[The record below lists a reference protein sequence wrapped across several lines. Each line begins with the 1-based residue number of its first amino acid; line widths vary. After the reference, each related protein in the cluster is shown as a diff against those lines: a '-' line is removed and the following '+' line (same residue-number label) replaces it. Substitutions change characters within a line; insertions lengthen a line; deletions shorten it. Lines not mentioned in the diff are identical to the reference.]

1 MAQSMIAGNWKM
13 NTTLQEATQLAGEM
27 KSRLD
32 AIDGVQKVV
41 CPPFVSLAAVV
52 EILRGSTVAVGAQ
65 NMYHE
70 EKGAYTGEVSPA
82 MLAGLCQF
90 VIVGHSERRQL
101 FGESD
106 GAINRKL
113 QAALEA
119 DIRPILCVGE
129 GLTEREDGRAESVVE
144 AQLRGCLADVDLP
157 ETPETLVVAYE
168 PVWAIGTGRS
178 ATPDVAQ
185 SMMAGIRHLLG
196 LLYNE
201 EVASDVPLLY
211 GGSVNA
217 ANISDYMVQGG
228 DIDGALVGG
237 ASLDAGS
244 FVEIV
249 QMAERARA

>member
-1 MAQSMIAGNWKM
+1 MALSIIAGNWKM
-13 NTTLQEATQLAGEM
+13 NTTVQEAAQLAGEM
-27 KSRLD
+27 RPRLD

-41 CPPFVSLAAVV
+41 CPPFVSLAAVA
-52 EILRGSTVAVGAQ
+52 EILRGSTVEVGAQ

-82 MLAGLCQF
+82 MLTGLCQF

-106 GAINRKL
+106 GSINLKL
-113 QAALEA
+113 RAAVEA
-119 DIRPILCVGE
+119 GIRPILCVGE

-144 AQLRGCLADVDLP
+144 AQLRLCLADVDLP
-157 ETPETLVVAYE
+157 DTMVVAYE

-185 SMMAGIRHLLG
+185 SMMAGIRELLG
-196 LLYNE
+196 LLYGAE
-201 EVASDVPLLY
+201 TASAVPLLY

-217 ANISDYMVQGG
+217 ANISDYMLQG

-237 ASLDAGS
+237 ASLDADS

-249 QMAERARA
+249 QSAERARA